1 MNPSPYATEAERAEA
16 RRKTYRESKQRKA
29 EERKRTKSAVDSYLS
44 LLITSGNGP
53 SWRREMM
60 IDILRKQRGQ

>member
-1 MNPSPYATEAERAEA
+1 MSAAYPTEAERTEA

-29 EERKRTKSAVDSYLS
+29 EERRRNNSAVESYVS

-53 SWRREMM
+53 AWRRDLM
-60 IDILRKQRGQ
+60 IDILRKRRGQ